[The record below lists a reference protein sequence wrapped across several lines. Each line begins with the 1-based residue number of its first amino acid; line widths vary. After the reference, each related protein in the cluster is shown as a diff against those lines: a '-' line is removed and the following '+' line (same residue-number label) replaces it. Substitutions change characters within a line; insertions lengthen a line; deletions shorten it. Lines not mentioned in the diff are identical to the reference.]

1 MRGKTVYPIFA
12 LKGGEVNSRLNTPQ
26 TPNTRN
32 NDNDSKKNRY
42 GNSDFI
48 TENRYILYIFF
59 FLINRTA
66 MDENKFPR
74 LSINFGLFDFIYSPS
89 DAYSFDYY
97 LELKKDIVLNIL

>member
-1 MRGKTVYPIFA
+1 MTMIVRKIDMEIQILL
-12 LKGGEVNSRLNTPQ
+12 LKIGI
-26 TPNTRN
+26 
-32 NDNDSKKNRY
+32 Y
-42 GNSDFI
+42 
-48 TENRYILYIFF
+48 YIYSF